1 MVGTNLKAETMGLME
16 KRSALEAEMNAV
28 IERLTQPGGPGI
40 SGNLLDSEGFPRHDI
55 DIPTVRAE
63 RRRLAELR
71 NDHKEITEILNENIQ
86 VLHSARLAPKSSS
99 LRDSDD
105 QSASVVNVVASASS
119 TNVHSDSTNPMDVDV
134 IVRVPFALVDEIAD
148 ASPAGEDGLQLGDQ
162 IVKFGNVEIG
172 DNLLQRLASEAQTNQ
187 GHGIPVILVRQGAQ
201 VNLTVTPRTWQGRG
215 LLGAFEG
222 HKIPGISLNFCD
234 VHLSMDICLKEEL
247 AISGSCE
254 QLVFQFFTI
263 LQKIQVKTV

>member
-1 MVGTNLKAETMGLME
+1 MKTAFLSNF
-16 KRSALEAEMNAV
+16 
-28 IERLTQPGGPGI
+28 
-40 SGNLLDSEGFPRHDI
+40 SGNDEM
-55 DIPTVRAE
+55 
-63 RRRLAELR
+63 
-71 NDHKEITEILNENIQ
+71 
-86 VLHSARLAPKSSS
+86 
-99 LRDSDD
+99 SDD

-119 TNVHSDSTNPMDVDV
+119 TNVHSDSTNAMDVDV

-215 LLGAFEG
+215 LLGYDSFLFFFFFDELTNCYNSFVRHLLKFLNRAFEG

-234 VHLSMDICLKEEL
+234 VHHSMDICLKEERDFSQNIYL
-247 AISGSCE
+247 IAFCSK
-254 QLVFQFFTI
+254 LPLFVN
-263 LQKIQVKTV
+263 LH